1 MPYTRLDRSNI
12 IGNDQPEGTDKQP
25 AYFRV
30 RREGIM
36 AGHID
41 VRVKVSAPLA
51 VTWQITAEAEMPGNP
66 AMTEGR
72 HSPGHDVISSDP
84 GNNRITFHITT
95 APDSNGNAWSY
106 YIERTTDV
114 ASQTAY
120 ARRWGN
126 EHFAYSCAFWQYTG
140 SDSGSEIR
148 CVADF
153 EMTAGSPMSDR
164 DMEAFMERGT
174 RAAMES
180 SARAAEAAAA
190 RIAAATTS
198 AGAE

>member
-1 MPYTRLDRSNI
+1 
-12 IGNDQPEGTDKQP
+12 
-25 AYFRV
+25 
-30 RREGIM
+30 M

-51 VTWQITAEAEMPGNP
+51 VTWQIATEAETPGSP
-66 AMTEGR
+66 GVADDR
-72 HSPGHDVISSDP
+72 HSPGHEVISWDP
-84 GNNRITFHITT
+84 ASNRITYHITT
-95 APDSNGNAWSY
+95 APDSNGHEWSY
-106 YIERTTDV
+106 YAERTTD
-114 ASQTAY
+114 ATSKTAY

-126 EHFAYSCAFWQYTG
+126 EYFAYSYAFWQYTG
-140 SDSGSEIR
+140 SDSDSEIR

-180 SARAAEAAAA
+180 TARAAEAAATSG
-190 RIAAATTS
+190 AAT
-198 AGAE
+198 ARGGQ